1 MKKLDSHTYSDALN
15 RIPVPDGMT
24 GRILE
29 RLAQPARHRPTGRVL
44 AAAIAVVLVITG
56 SIITAAALEA
66 KEYRTAVE
74 FFDAYAL
81 PTDSL
86 NRNEIKA
93 VYRDITSGSFSLEKT
108 GEILL
113 REVGRPIE
121 GQAITPGVIES
132 AWNARNS
139 NDIIPWP
146 IIEGEYRFEVVEV
159 MDEKRGFLV
168 ESHTLARRYA
178 GETMLWEQPLDNFF
192 VDGHIPVEGGI
203 LVWGHSFT
211 TGSAEQRRARIALI
225 EENGKIRWDKTIDHR
240 YKNDMPSAALV
251 DGDRLVV
258 FGRGD
263 FVDLTITVYDYA
275 GKELLYTAHEIGNC
289 GIRQAV
295 KLGDG
300 YLVRVGNNW
309 DGDQLLRISREGKL
323 FDTLTYTADDKS
335 YVITDMLELGG
346 QLYLS
351 AYAFPAPAAGDV
363 QGRAELTPVFDYLF
377 DAPNGGYRWNIAS
390 DELCAM
396 LKEIYTAVLF
406 LCDPSSG
413 EPTQFYTVD
422 GALGAGLSTDDA
434 GQLCWDTEH
443 FTSAIFSPA
452 TSSFTI
458 AADCAILR
466 YTFSADCTLLGET
479 DTGEISGYRR

>member
-1 MKKLDSHTYSDALN
+1 
-15 RIPVPDGMT
+15 
-24 GRILE
+24 
-29 RLAQPARHRPTGRVL
+29 
-44 AAAIAVVLVITG
+44 
-56 SIITAAALEA
+56 
-66 KEYRTAVE
+66 
-74 FFDAYAL
+74 
-81 PTDSL
+81 
-86 NRNEIKA
+86 
-93 VYRDITSGSFSLEKT
+93 
-108 GEILL
+108 
-113 REVGRPIE
+113 
-121 GQAITPGVIES
+121 
-132 AWNARNS
+132 
-139 NDIIPWP
+139 
-146 IIEGEYRFEVVEV
+146 
-159 MDEKRGFLV
+159 
-168 ESHTLARRYA
+168 
-178 GETMLWEQPLDNFF
+178 
-192 VDGHIPVEGGI
+192 
-203 LVWGHSFT
+203 
-211 TGSAEQRRARIALI
+211 
-225 EENGKIRWDKTIDHR
+225 
-240 YKNDMPSAALV
+240 MPSAALV

-351 AYAFPAPAAGDV
+351 AYAFPAPAAGNV

-466 YTFSADCTLLGET
+466 YTFSADGTLLGET